1 MSKTTRPTE
10 EYGRFNQNTQLC
22 LWYCG
27 LRGAVAYA
35 LAMKAAATLGEPG
48 QAMLSSTLFVVMFTV
63 LLMGGSTTHVLQK
76 LGIIDH
82 APRFGPGGLNSAGD
96 RSAGSGAR
104 GSKSKVDP
112 GGLGKGMANI
122 AGNNPMS
129 PPRPSNKAHTKGS
142 APGTPGHVTAEHAPL
157 LSESEQAADRRERR
171 HRRGGAYRALRQ
183 FDFKYLQPLLLATP
197 MKRLPREE
205 RPGRGG
211 KGGGPGDGSSSRPGR
226 HSPGYGSGGS
236 SGGGSPERPEGKYS
250 GMSRDA
256 SHGDLPDEVFAN
268 HSKQPG
274 GSIGSRRATE
284 AEQSYRVFQARDT
297 RVNADGTPMWG
308 TDEV

>member
-1 MSKTTRPTE
+1 
-10 EYGRFNQNTQLC
+10 
-22 LWYCG
+22 
-27 LRGAVAYA
+27 
-35 LAMKAAATLGEPG
+35 MKAAATLGEPG

-82 APRFGPGGLNSAGD
+82 APRFGPGGLNSAGGG
-96 RSAGSGAR
+96 SSGSGTR

-112 GGLGKGMANI
+112 GGLGKGMAGI

-129 PPRPSNKAHTKGS
+129 PPRPSNKAHKGS

-211 KGGGPGDGSSSRPGR
+211 KGGGPDGSSSRPGR

-274 GSIGSRRATE
+274 GSIGSRRAME

>member
-1 MSKTTRPTE
+1 
-10 EYGRFNQNTQLC
+10 
-22 LWYCG
+22 
-27 LRGAVAYA
+27 
-35 LAMKAAATLGEPG
+35 MKAAATLGEPG

-82 APRFGPGGLNSAGD
+82 APRFGPGGLNST
-96 RSAGSGAR
+96 SGTR
-104 GSKSKVDP
+104 GSKGERSGKVDP
-112 GGLGKGMANI
+112 GGLGKGMAGI

-226 HSPGYGSGGS
+226 H
-236 SGGGSPERPEGKYS
+236 
-250 GMSRDA
+250 
-256 SHGDLPDEVFAN
+256 
-268 HSKQPG
+268 
-274 GSIGSRRATE
+274 
-284 AEQSYRVFQARDT
+284 
-297 RVNADGTPMWG
+297 
-308 TDEV
+308 